1 VPEIRILI
9 CYDGSEE
16 SRRGIEA
23 AASLLGPRRAVVLDV
38 GPTLTRT
45 ESLAAVTGEL
55 GGGEFE
61 ALNGEVALEVATE
74 GAARA
79 RAAGFDAEPQGAVAS
94 PTWEGIV
101 ETADEIDA
109 ALIVIGSRGHESLR
123 GRLEPSTSHD
133 LAVHAGRPVL
143 IVPRPELVG
152 EKGD

>member
-1 VPEIRILI
+1 MLETPILI

-23 AASLLGPRRAVVLDV
+23 AASLIGPRRAVVLDI
-38 GPTLTRT
+38 GPTLTGE
-45 ESLAAVTGEL
+45 ESLAVVAGEL

-61 ALNGEVALEVATE
+61 ALNDEAALEVATE
-74 GAARA
+74 GAERA
-79 RAAGFDAEPQGAVAS
+79 RAAGFDAEPQSAVAS

-109 ALIVIGSRGHESLR
+109 ALIIVGARGHESLR

-143 IVPRPELVG
+143 IVPPRV
-152 EKGD
+152 